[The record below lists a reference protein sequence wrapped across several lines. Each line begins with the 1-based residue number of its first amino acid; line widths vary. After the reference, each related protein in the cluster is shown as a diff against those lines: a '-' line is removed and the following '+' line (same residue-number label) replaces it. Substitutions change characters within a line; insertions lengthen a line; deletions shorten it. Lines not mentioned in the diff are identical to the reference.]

1 MSDEH
6 FARLVPRSNSIADIV
21 AAVSAQANRHELS
34 LQAQKATAARVGDLE
49 AAVRDLDTRVESDAA
64 ERKIERARA
73 DHATK
78 RLGVALVF
86 AATLLAPAVTALVN
100 YLTRPPI
107 VAGALA
113 PRSAFD
119 RELDVCNNLPDPALR
134 GKCAVD
140 VAAANVR

>member
-34 LQAQKATAARVGDLE
+34 LAAQKATAARVGDLE

-73 DHATK
+73 EHATR
-78 RLGVALVF
+78 RLGVMLVF
-86 AATLLAPAVTALVN
+86 AATLLAPAVTAVVN

-107 VAGALA
+107 AAA
-113 PRSAFD
+113 PVTARSAFD
-119 RELDVCNNLPDPALR
+119 RALDVCDRIPDPAIK
-134 GKCAVD
+134 GKCIVD
-140 VAAANVR
+140 VAMAR